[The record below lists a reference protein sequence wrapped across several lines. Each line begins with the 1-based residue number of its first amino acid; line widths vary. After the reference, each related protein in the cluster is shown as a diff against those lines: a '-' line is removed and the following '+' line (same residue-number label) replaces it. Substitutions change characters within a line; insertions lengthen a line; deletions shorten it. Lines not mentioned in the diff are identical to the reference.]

1 MEANLDHILVF
12 KTNITSVCNKNQLQ
26 FSLNAN
32 LGILHWNIDHED
44 VDNVLRVVS
53 ETLSH
58 FDIVKLVCIHGFE
71 CMELD

>member
-1 MEANLDHILVF
+1 MESNLDHILVF
-12 KTNITSVCNKNQLQ
+12 KTNITSLCNKNQLQ
-26 FSLNAN
+26 FSLNGNA
-32 LGILHWNIDHED
+32 GILHWNIDHED

-58 FDIVKLVCIHGFE
+58 FDIVKLVSLHGFE